1 MENKT
6 QSCRWLYTGMAAAAD
21 SVLVKFSV
29 LSAFLD
35 FFLFFPNIF
44 PPLLPAQMPAITC
57 LFHKTS
63 ISPLLDDKNPAC

>member
-1 MENKT
+1 
-6 QSCRWLYTGMAAAAD
+6 MAAAAD